1 MFRNMVTSL
10 LKYEKIQTTD
20 AKAKAL
26 RAWVDHIITLAKK
39 GDLHARRQALAIVR
53 EKNVVHKLF
62 AEAIEKFGGR
72 NGGYTRII
80 KIGRRAG
87 DAAPVSMMELIISE
101 EVSAKKGVKK
111 KESPIIAP
119 TIDDKGKEADQMP
132 ADKIIPSADEKASE
146 KVEGTA
152 SKAME
157 EDAGVQVDAPV
168 HAELSQT
175 KTVDDETRELQQAQ
189 EKNPDDDMKQE
200 ERK

>member
-175 KTVDDETRELQQAQ
+175 KTVDGETRELQKAQ